1 MPVLGKL
8 YINNFAE
15 PKTWLGL
22 KMNDCVSALEALTA
36 VALWIWIKNTGVE
49 ELDIPRPVPH
59 PTGCSKTSQIYL

>member
-15 PKTWLGL
+15 PKTWLEL

-36 VALWIWIKNTGVE
+36 VALWIG
-49 ELDIPRPVPH
+49 
-59 PTGCSKTSQIYL
+59 